1 MMIALMWV
9 LSWSLVA
16 VGWFAWLYP
25 FLFRAPHR
33 QHRESITVAGPT
45 RIGLLLEGVA
55 IFLAFVFREDGA
67 PTPIRTGAAVA
78 LIAASSAMG
87 WQAVIHL
94 GRQFRVHAGL
104 YHDHELVRTGPYRI
118 VRHPIYTSLMGM
130 LIATLLL
137 LRTDLLWTAISLAC
151 FVVGTDIR
159 VKSEDRLLAERF
171 QDKFREYQKAVY
183 AYIPFIR

>member
-1 MMIALMWV
+1 MWV

-16 VGWFAWLYP
+16 VGWFSWLYP

-33 QHRESITVAGPT
+33 QNRASITVAGPT
-45 RIGLLLEGVA
+45 RVGLLLEGIA
-55 IFLAFVFREDGA
+55 IFLAFAVHDDG
-67 PTPIRTGAAVA
+67 PVDPLRIGAAMALVVA
-78 LIAASSAMG
+78 CSAMA

-130 LIATLLL
+130 LIATMLL
-137 LRTDLLWTAISLAC
+137 LRTDLVWVGISLAL
-151 FVVGTDIR
+151 FVAGTEIR
-159 VKSEDRLLAERF
+159 VRSEDALLASRF
-171 QDKFREYQKAVY
+171 KDSFPAYRKAVS
-183 AYIPFIR
+183 AYIPFVR

>member
-1 MMIALMWV
+1 MMIELMWV

-33 QHRESITVAGPT
+33 QHRDSITVAGPT
-45 RIGLLLEGVA
+45 RVGLMLEGVA

-67 PTPIRTGAAVA
+67 PTPVRTAAAVA
-78 LIAASSAMG
+78 LIVACAVMA
-87 WQAVIHL
+87 WQSVVHL

-130 LIATLLL
+130 LIVTFLL
-137 LRTDLLWTAISLAC
+137 LRTDMVWAGISLAC
-151 FVVGTDIR
+151 FVAGTEIR
-159 VKSEDRLLAERF
+159 VRSEDGLLAARFKERF
-171 QDKFREYQKAVY
+171 FEYQKAVS
-183 AYIPFIR
+183 AYIPFVR

>member
-1 MMIALMWV
+1 MIELMWV

-33 QHRESITVAGPT
+33 QHRDAITVAGPT
-45 RIGLLLEGVA
+45 RVGLLLEGIG
-55 IFLAFVFREDGA
+55 IFLAFVFREDGD
-67 PTPIRTGAAVA
+67 PTVIRTAMAVA
-78 LIAASSAMG
+78 LIAVCAAMA
-87 WQAVIHL
+87 WQSVVHL

-137 LRTDLLWTAISLAC
+137 LRTELVWTAVSLAC
-151 FVVGTDIR
+151 FIAGTEIR
-159 VKSEDRLLAERF
+159 VRSEDGLLESRFNER
-171 QDKFREYQKAVY
+171 FREYQKAVS
-183 AYIPFIR
+183 AYIPFVR

>member
-1 MMIALMWV
+1 MMIEPMWV

-25 FLFRAPHR
+25 FLFRAPHK
-33 QHRESITVAGPT
+33 QHRDSITVAGPT
-45 RIGLLLEGVA
+45 RLGLLFEGIA
-55 IFLAFVFREDGA
+55 IFLAFVFREDGPPDA
-67 PTPIRTGAAVA
+67 LRTAAAVG
-78 LIAASSAMG
+78 LIIPCAVMA
-87 WQAVIHL
+87 WQSVTHL

-130 LIATLLL
+130 LIATMLL
-137 LRTDLLWTAISLAC
+137 LRTDWLWAGISIVLFIA
-151 FVVGTDIR
+151 GTEIR
-159 VKSEDRLLAERF
+159 VRSEDALLASRF
-171 QDKFREYQKAVY
+171 KETFGDYRQTVS